1 MGAFFCIKS
10 QSCNWLTNVH
20 HCIIKTEKFRRN
32 EIFSFYPD
40 EALKQNTAGNRLWRQ
55 GISEQ
60 ESLFIRHSL
69 TESAAKQWF
78 GYEQAAN
85 ADREYPLDFV
95 LWAEYGTLSPC
106 AWKSFFY
113 EKYLRERTEWIRE
126 DFMLKVAVY
135 GKGGIGKS
143 TVTSNLAA
151 ALPWGREWS
160 RSVVIPRRIPPSI
173 FLGENLCGR

>member
-1 MGAFFCIKS
+1 MKGDFMNYS
-10 QSCNWLTNVH
+10 QEKLKEGITLH
-20 HCIIKTEKFRRN
+20 IIKTEKFRRN

-40 EALKQNTAGNRLWRQ
+40 EVLKQNTAGNRLWRQ

-69 TESAAKQWF
+69 TESAAKQLF

-113 EKYLRERTEWIRE
+113 EKYLRERTEPAGIYVMEMTEPVGVGRT
-126 DFMLKVAVY
+126 
-135 GKGGIGKS
+135 GK
-143 TVTSNLAA
+143 
-151 ALPWGREWS
+151 
-160 RSVVIPRRIPPSI
+160 RR
-173 FLGENLCGR
+173 FV